1 MAGAKIFTRT
11 NLSENKPFCEQTFAH
26 ANLHPCEP
34 SPVRTFIHA
43 NLPCEPSMRTFTRA
57 NLHPCEP
64 SSMRTSPDPWYDPG
78 TFMTIAEPVNE
89 ENRKGEDPSRI
100 LPFSIA

>member
-1 MAGAKIFTRT
+1 
-11 NLSENKPFCEQTFAH
+11 
-26 ANLHPCEP
+26 
-34 SPVRTFIHA
+34 
-43 NLPCEPSMRTFTRA
+43 
-57 NLHPCEP
+57 
-64 SSMRTSPDPWYDPG
+64 MRTSPDPWYDPG